1 MSTALRRVPPRVFLV
16 AALLVFVYSIAF
28 SPAGDLFVATVTGA
42 IALGL
47 TVIGIWRIAR
57 P

>member
-1 MSTALRRVPPRVFLV
+1 VSKALRRVPPRVFLV